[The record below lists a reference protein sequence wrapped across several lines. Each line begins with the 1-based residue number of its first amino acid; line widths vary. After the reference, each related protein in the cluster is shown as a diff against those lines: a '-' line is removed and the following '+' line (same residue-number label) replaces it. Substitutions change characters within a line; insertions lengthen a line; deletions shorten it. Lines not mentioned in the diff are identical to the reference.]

1 MTTTLTQVT
10 NLLGKKKV
18 YVYYIN
24 KLSQLRVY
32 LDRTQVSINLID
44 LSISF
49 MYINLIYVHQF
60 HFISTSFISHLSTQH
75 LEHLQLLLTEQTDV
89 EPGSQILLLNV
100 TFNVQCLTLTRNICQ
115 IFLMLNFLSS
125 IFNSN
130 ICQFFAMLNF
140 LSSMFNSDHLS
151 DFSNA

>member
-1 MTTTLTQVT
+1 MWTFEKFFNEVSLGTMVNMTNTLQVT

-32 LDRTQVSINLID
+32 LDRTQVSPCSLYSSTNLTY
-44 LSISF
+44 LPNS
-49 MYINLIYVHQF
+49 LIYQ
-60 HFISTSFISHLSTQH
+60 THLSAQH

-100 TFNVQCLTLTRNICQ
+100 L
-115 IFLMLNFLSS
+115 
-125 IFNSN
+125 
-130 ICQFFAMLNF
+130 
-140 LSSMFNSDHLS
+140 
-151 DFSNA
+151 